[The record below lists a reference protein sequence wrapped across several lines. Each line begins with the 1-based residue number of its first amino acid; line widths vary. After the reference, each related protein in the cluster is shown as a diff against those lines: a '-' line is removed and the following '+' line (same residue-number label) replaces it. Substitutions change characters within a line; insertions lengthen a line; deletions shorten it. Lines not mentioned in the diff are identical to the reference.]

1 MFFIILLLFS
11 SIVMFS
17 FFVYLSKG
25 NYNKL
30 KCYFIDIK
38 FRIFKQFNMT
48 DENHLWWNGYDEF
61 FAGRRVIKFVL

>member
-1 MFFIILLLFS
+1 
-11 SIVMFS
+11 MFS

-48 DENHLWWNGYDEF
+48 DENHL
-61 FAGRRVIKFVL
+61 